1 MPFWKQQV
9 GAGTGKWHWE
19 QPAVPCQSQA
29 IQMSHHHS
37 RSASNSWNTGWGRGC
52 WEINPT
58 GCSSLWFHRVEGAGL
73 REGLGKEFLGPFL
86 WEANTEGLEQLVGD
100 SECFLKAVADIVLI
114 QGASQPAGR
123 SSRLDPIS
131 TARESLINAW
141 KISGCPV

>member
-1 MPFWKQQV
+1 M
-9 GAGTGKWHWE
+9 
-19 QPAVPCQSQA
+19 
-29 IQMSHHHS
+29 
-37 RSASNSWNTGWGRGC
+37 
-52 WEINPT
+52 
-58 GCSSLWFHRVEGAGL
+58 EGAGL
-73 REGLGKEFLGPFL
+73 REGLGKELLGPFL

-131 TARESLINAW
+131 TARESLINAQ